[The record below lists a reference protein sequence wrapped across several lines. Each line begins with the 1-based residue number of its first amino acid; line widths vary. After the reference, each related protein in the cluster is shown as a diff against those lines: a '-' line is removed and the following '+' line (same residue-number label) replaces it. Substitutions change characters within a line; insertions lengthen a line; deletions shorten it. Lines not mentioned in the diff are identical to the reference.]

1 MHRLN
6 LTIDEELFE
15 RARAVSFL
23 EKKSISEMIRESLG
37 AYLESRS
44 KLRAQA
50 SLVLEAEDEQELMR
64 ILKEDTFS
72 SESDFKNRFGL

>member
-15 RARAVSFL
+15 RARTVSFL
-23 EKKSISEMIRESLG
+23 EKKSISEMIRESLR

-64 ILKEDTFS
+64 ILKEETFS
-72 SESDFKNRFGL
+72 SESNFKNRFS